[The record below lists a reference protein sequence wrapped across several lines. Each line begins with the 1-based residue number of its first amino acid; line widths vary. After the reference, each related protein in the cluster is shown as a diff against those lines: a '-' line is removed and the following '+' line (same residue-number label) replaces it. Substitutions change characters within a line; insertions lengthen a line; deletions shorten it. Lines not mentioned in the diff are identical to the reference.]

1 MRAEIIR
8 HLTLPKR
15 YPLTTLCIVLIFVL
29 CFCHPSAIPLK
40 LPSVIGLDKI
50 AHFVMYTGTCSVMW
64 TEYLRKHQRINY
76 WRMLLLAVVAPIL
89 MSGIIEIIQGIK
101 TNYRGADIYDFYANS
116 FGVLMS
122 LLIPYGWW
130 LKQKFGTTAQEKAMK

>member
-1 MRAEIIR
+1 
-8 HLTLPKR
+8 
-15 YPLTTLCIVLIFVL
+15 
-29 CFCHPSAIPLK
+29 
-40 LPSVIGLDKI
+40 
-50 AHFVMYTGTCSVMW
+50 
-64 TEYLRKHQRINY
+64 
-76 WRMLLLAVVAPIL
+76 MLLLAVVAPIL

-130 LKQKFGTTAQEKAMK
+130 LKQKFGTTAQEKAAK